1 MEVDSSIRSTN
12 ITLNAPTVNED
23 IDLQYNAAYGYKIN
37 EIS

>member
-23 IDLQYNAAYGYKIN
+23 IDLQYNGYKIN